1 MARGGAARNHSIAA
15 RYDSIRYHERMADVR
30 TELVKAK
37 RKLESDLQILLES
50 FEADT
55 GLSVHEVKL
64 SRGNVAGNSSPALS
78 RVETTVHL
86 ISG

>member
-1 MARGGAARNHSIAA
+1 MP
-15 RYDSIRYHERMADVR
+15 DVR
-30 TELVKAK
+30 SELVKAK
-37 RKLESDLQILLES
+37 RKLETDLQRLMES

-55 GLSVHEVKL
+55 GLSVSEVKI
-64 SRGNVAGNSSPALS
+64 SRGHVAGNSSPALS

>member
-1 MARGGAARNHSIAA
+1 MAFASIV
-15 RYDSIRYHERMADVR
+15 DMSDVR
-30 TELVKAK
+30 AELVKAK
-37 RKLESDLQILLES
+37 RKLESDLQVLMES
-50 FEADT
+50 FEAET
-55 GLSVHEVKL
+55 GLSIYEVKI

>member
-1 MARGGAARNHSIAA
+1 M
-15 RYDSIRYHERMADVR
+15 EDVR
-30 TELVKAK
+30 AELVKAK
-37 RKLESDLQILLES
+37 RKLDNDLQKLMEG
-50 FEADT
+50 FEAET
-55 GLSVHEVKL
+55 GLTIHEVKI

>member
-1 MARGGAARNHSIAA
+1 MVA
-15 RYDSIRYHERMADVR
+15 MVDVR
-30 TELVKAK
+30 AELVKAK
-37 RKLESDLQILLES
+37 RKLESDLEKLLGS
-50 FEADT
+50 FEAET

-64 SRGNVAGNSSPALS
+64 SRGNVAGNAGPALS

>member
-1 MARGGAARNHSIAA
+1 MS
-15 RYDSIRYHERMADVR
+15 DVR
-30 TELVKAK
+30 AELVKAK
-37 RKLESDLQILLES
+37 RKLESDLQVLMES
-50 FEADT
+50 FEAET
-55 GLSVHEVKL
+55 GLSIHEVKI

>member
-1 MARGGAARNHSIAA
+1 
-15 RYDSIRYHERMADVR
+15 
-30 TELVKAK
+30 
-37 RKLESDLQILLES
+37 
-50 FEADT
+50 
-55 GLSVHEVKL
+55 VKL

>member
-1 MARGGAARNHSIAA
+1 
-15 RYDSIRYHERMADVR
+15 MADVR
-30 TELVKAK
+30 SELVKAK
-37 RKLESDLQILLES
+37 RKLESDLQILLEG
-50 FEADT
+50 FEAET

>member
-1 MARGGAARNHSIAA
+1 M
-15 RYDSIRYHERMADVR
+15 EDVR
-30 TELVKAK
+30 AELVKAK
-37 RKLESDLQILLES
+37 RKLDNDLQKLMEG
-50 FEADT
+50 FEAET
-55 GLSVHEVKL
+55 GLTIHEVRI

>member
-1 MARGGAARNHSIAA
+1 
-15 RYDSIRYHERMADVR
+15 MADVR